1 MKEVVFKVVDLTGI
15 GERGKAASRFLRAAN
30 AQQRDRALL
39 SMAAALRKEQAG
51 ILKANAEDI
60 AAAEKGGMSA
70 AFLDRLALNPQRIE
84 EMALAVEKV
93 ASLPDPVGQV
103 DGGHI
108 LPNGL
113 RLYKTRVPF
122 GVVGM
127 IYEARPNVTVDA
139 AALCLKS
146 ANVCMLRGSKEAIRS
161 NIALVGVMR
170 AAVAAAGLPEDCV
183 LLVGDTTREGAAAM
197 MALRGYLDL
206 LIPRGGAGLIRSVV
220 ENATVPVIETGAGN
234 CHTFVDESADLQM
247 AVRILE
253 NAKAS
258 RPSVCNACETLLV
271 HRGIAESFLPLMKA
285 ALDRYPVEWRG
296 CARTREILP
305 GIREA
310 TEEDYATEFDD
321 YILACRVV
329 DSLEEALAH
338 IARYSTGHSECI
350 VTNSYANAQAFTA
363 GVDAAAVYVNA
374 STRFTDGGCFGL
386 GAEIG
391 ISTQKLHTRG
401 PMGLSALTTDK
412 YLLFGEGQVRK

>member
-1 MKEVVFKVVDLTGI
+1 MVDLTGI
-15 GERGKAASRFLRAAN
+15 GERGKSASRVLRSKN
-30 AQQRDRALL
+30 AEIRNRAL
-39 SMAAALRKEQAG
+39 SAVAAALRREQQA
-51 ILKANAEDI
+51 ILAANAEDT
-60 AAAEKGGMSA
+60 ANAEKGGMSA
-70 AFLDRLALNPQRIE
+70 AFLDRLSLTPQRIE
-84 EMALAVEKV
+84 EMAAAVEKIIM
-93 ASLPDPVGQV
+93 LPDPVGQV
-103 DGGHI
+103 DGGRT

-113 RLYKTRVPF
+113 RLYKTKAPF

-161 NIALVGVMR
+161 NIALAGVMR
-170 AAVAAAGLPEDCV
+170 AAITTAGLPEDCI

-197 MALRGYLDL
+197 MTLRGYLDL

-234 CHTFVDESADLQM
+234 CHTYVDSSADLQM
-247 AVRILE
+247 AVKILE

-258 RPSVCNACETLLV
+258 RPSVCNACETVLV
-271 HRGIAESFLPLMKA
+271 HRDIAPDFLPQAKA
-285 ALDRYPVEWRG
+285 ALDRYSVEWRG

-305 GIREA
+305 GISEA
-310 TEEDYATEFDD
+310 TEEDYATEYDD

-329 DSLEEALAH
+329 DSMEEALAH

-350 VTNSYANAQAFTA
+350 VTDSYMNAQQFTA
-363 GVDAAAVYVNA
+363 NVDAAAVYVNA

-401 PMGLSALTTDK
+401 PMGLEALTTDK

>member
-1 MKEVVFKVVDLTGI
+1 MVNLTDI
-15 GERGKAASRFLRAAN
+15 GERGKAASRFLTSAN
-30 AQQRDRALL
+30 AEVRNRALAAI
-39 SMAAALRKEQAG
+39 AAALRREQQA
-51 ILKANAEDI
+51 ILRANAQDT
-60 AAAEKGGMSA
+60 AAAENGGMSA
-70 AFLDRLALNPQRIE
+70 AFLDRLALTSQRIE
-84 EMALAVEKV
+84 EIAAAVEKV
-93 ASLPDPVGQV
+93 IMLPDPVGRV
-103 DGGHI
+103 DGGHT

-113 RLYKTRVPF
+113 RLYKTKVPF

-146 ANVCMLRGSKEAIRS
+146 GNVCMLRGSKEAIRS

-170 AAVAAAGLPEDCV
+170 AAIAGVGLPEDCI

-197 MALRGYLDL
+197 MTLRGYLDL

-234 CHTFVDESADLQM
+234 CHTYVDSSADLQM
-247 AVRILE
+247 AVKILE

-258 RPSVCNACETLLV
+258 RPSVCNACETLLI
-271 HRGIAESFLPLMKA
+271 HCDMAADFLPLAKA
-285 ALDRYPVEWRG
+285 ALDRYAVEWRG
-296 CARTREILP
+296 CARSREILP
-305 GIREA
+305 GILEA
-310 TEEDYATEFDD
+310 TEEDYATEYDD

-350 VTNSYANAQAFTA
+350 VTDSYAHAQAFTA

-391 ISTQKLHTRG
+391 ISTQKLHARG
-401 PMGLSALTTDK
+401 PMGLEALTTDK

>member
-1 MKEVVFKVVDLTGI
+1 MVDLTDI
-15 GERGKAASRFLRAAN
+15 GMRGQAAARILRTASGET
-30 AQQRDRALL
+30 RDRALCAI
-39 SMAAALRKEQAG
+39 AAALRREQAS
-51 ILKANAEDI
+51 ILRANAEDT
-60 AAAEKGGMSA
+60 AEAEKNGIGR
-70 AFLDRLALNPQRIE
+70 AFLDRLTLTPQRIE
-84 EMALAVEKV
+84 EMAVAIEKIIT
-93 ASLPDPVGQV
+93 LPDPVGRV
-103 DGGHI
+103 DGGRT

-113 RLYKTRVPF
+113 QLYKTKVPF

-161 NIALVGVMR
+161 NISLVGVMR
-170 AAVAAAGLPEDCV
+170 SALPQAGLPEDCI
-183 LLVGDTTREGAAAM
+183 LLVGDTTREGAKAM
-197 MALRGYLDL
+197 MTLRGYLDL

-234 CHTFVDESADLQM
+234 CHTYIDESAGLDM
-247 AVRILE
+247 AVKILE

-258 RPSVCNACETLLV
+258 RPSVCNACETVLV
-271 HRGIAESFLPLMKA
+271 HSGIAGRFLPLAKA

-296 CARTREILP
+296 CPRSQQILP
-305 GIREA
+305 GILPA
-310 TEEDYATEFDD
+310 TEEDYATEYDD
-321 YILACRVV
+321 YILSCRVV

-350 VTNSYANAQAFTA
+350 VTDSYAHAQAFTA

-401 PMGLSALTTDK
+401 PMGLNALTTDK
-412 YLLFGEGQVRK
+412 YLLLGSGQVRI

>member
-1 MKEVVFKVVDLTGI
+1 MVDLTDI
-15 GERGKAASRFLRAAN
+15 GMRGQAAARILRTASAET
-30 AQQRDRALL
+30 RDRALCAI
-39 SMAAALRKEQAG
+39 AAALRREQAS
-51 ILKANAEDI
+51 ILRANAEDT
-60 AAAEKGGMSA
+60 AEAEKNGIGR
-70 AFLDRLALNPQRIE
+70 AFLDRLTLTPQRIE
-84 EMALAVEKV
+84 EMAVAIEKIIT
-93 ASLPDPVGQV
+93 LPDPVGRV
-103 DGGHI
+103 DGGRT

-113 RLYKTRVPF
+113 QLYKTKVPF

-161 NIALVGVMR
+161 NISLVGVMR
-170 AAVAAAGLPEDCV
+170 SALPQAGLPEDCI
-183 LLVGDTTREGAAAM
+183 LLVGDTTREGAKAM
-197 MALRGYLDL
+197 MTLRGYLDL

-234 CHTFVDESADLQM
+234 CHTYIDESADLDM
-247 AVRILE
+247 AVKILE

-258 RPSVCNACETLLV
+258 RPSVCNACETVLV
-271 HRGIAESFLPLMKA
+271 HSSIAGRFLPLAKA

-296 CARTREILP
+296 CPRSRQILP
-305 GIREA
+305 GILPA
-310 TEEDYATEFDD
+310 TEEDYATEYDD
-321 YILACRVV
+321 YILSCRVV

-350 VTNSYANAQAFTA
+350 VTDSYAHAQAFTA

-401 PMGLSALTTDK
+401 PMGLNALTTDK
-412 YLLFGEGQVRK
+412 YLLLGSGQVRI